1 VARGSV
7 RVAVTPSS
15 QSSKRPHIIRG
26 APRTVPEMQLDVLGI
41 RNFYLRVHVTIGASP
56 STADVPFSDDST
68 RNRPPVDLPVE
79 RNQDLSGGTRI
90 ALKSNPMRGVFAD
103 LRYAAGVL
111 RRSPSLTAV
120 AVLTLALG
128 IAATTTVFG
137 WIDGMVLHPFRGA
150 TDDGQLAVLESVRAS
165 GIETPSVSYAD
176 SRDFQDNLRS
186 ISGLALNQ
194 KAPASIG
201 DVENPYSAWFELV
214 SGNYFEVLGVKPILG
229 RTFAREEYGD
239 KAKAFTAVISYR
251 LWQNYF
257 RGDPSIL
264 GRTVHLNRQR
274 VTIVGVAPPE
284 FQGDFPGVALD
295 VWVPV
300 PLAGEGE
307 RGARHFGAIVRLKPG
322 VSVAQASA
330 EAATVAARLSR
341 AFPKTNEGVG
351 ARIVPIW
358 KAQEGL
364 SGILAAPLAILG
376 AACGLVLLI
385 ACANVANL
393 LLARSASR
401 QREFGIRVALGA
413 GPGRLRRQLFSESLL
428 LAALATLAA
437 LPLALWFQNLPVYL
451 VPPTGLPVYFNG
463 YPSARV
469 FLFAALVCLVSAQIS
484 GLPPAF
490 QSLRRN
496 VVDALKRGGRSET
509 QSGHSRR
516 ISGLLVIAEV
526 GLALAALVTLGLFLR
541 SLYGL
546 QNTAAGFDH
555 RNVTVCRL
563 FLATNNYTPSEE
575 QQFSRQLRERLLES
589 PGVTGAAYSDSIPL
603 GFGLGKWN
611 DVIVEGY
618 AARRGENLGVHHA
631 SVSPGYFDVLR
642 MPLLAGRDFKPED
655 NENAPRVMI
664 VNETFAERFF
674 DGRVPVGRRVQIY
687 GKPFTIVGMVK
698 DSKYLSL
705 SEAPQPYFYMSF
717 DQVHY
722 GSGENGVAFYART
735 DRAASG
741 LVPVLRHEMSAIDPN
756 SAGLTAMALSDY
768 ISAAWFGPRLASLF
782 LGVLGLIALLLAG
795 VGLYGVMAYSVSQ
808 RTREIGIRMALG
820 ADSIGV
826 LRMVMRRGLLLAL
839 SGIAAGLVIAL
850 ASAPLIA
857 PLLYHVSPADPVS
870 IAGAALFLI
879 VVAVIASLI
888 PALRATRLD
897 PILALHEE

>member
-1 VARGSV
+1 
-7 RVAVTPSS
+7 
-15 QSSKRPHIIRG
+15 
-26 APRTVPEMQLDVLGI
+26 
-41 RNFYLRVHVTIGASP
+41 
-56 STADVPFSDDST
+56 
-68 RNRPPVDLPVE
+68 
-79 RNQDLSGGTRI
+79 
-90 ALKSNPMRGVFAD
+90 
-103 LRYAAGVL
+103 
-111 RRSPSLTAV
+111 
-120 AVLTLALG
+120 LALG

-150 TDDGQLAVLESVRAS
+150 TDDGQLAVLETVRAG
-165 GIETPSVSYAD
+165 GIEAPSVSYTD
-176 SRDFQDNLRS
+176 SRDFQDSLRS

-201 DVENPYSAWFELV
+201 DGENAYSAWIEPV
-214 SGNYFEVLGVKPILG
+214 SGNYFDVLGVKPILG
-229 RTFAREEYGD
+229 RTFAREENGER
-239 KAKAFTAVISYR
+239 AKAFTAVISYR

-257 RGDPSIL
+257 HGDRSIL
-264 GRTVHLNRQR
+264 GRIVHINRYP
-274 VTIVGVAPPE
+274 VTIVGVAPAE

-295 VWVPV
+295 AWVPA
-300 PLAGEGE
+300 PLAGE
-307 RGARHFGAIVRLKPG
+307 RDRNARQFRAIVRLKPG
-322 VSVAQASA
+322 VSISQASA
-330 EAATVAARLSR
+330 EAATVAARLAR
-341 AFPKTNEGVG
+341 DFPNTNEGVG

-358 KAQEGL
+358 KAQEGA
-364 SGILAAPLAILG
+364 SRILASPMAILG

-393 LLARSASR
+393 LMARSASR
-401 QREFGIRVALGA
+401 QREFGIRLALGA

-428 LAALATLAA
+428 LAALATLAG
-437 LPLALWFQNLPVYL
+437 LPLALWFQNLPVHL
-451 VPPTGLPVYFNG
+451 APPTGIPVYINV

-469 FLFAALVCLVSAQIS
+469 FLFAALVCLISAQIS

-490 QSLRRN
+490 QSLRHGI
-496 VVDALKRGGRSET
+496 VDALKQGGRSDT

-546 QNTAAGFDH
+546 QNTPAGFDH
-555 RNVTVCRL
+555 RNVVVSRL

-575 QQFSRQLRERLLES
+575 QQFSRRLRERLLES

-611 DVIVEGY
+611 DITVEGY

-664 VNETFAERFF
+664 VNESFAQRFF
-674 DGRVPVGRRVQIY
+674 DGRDPVGRRVQVY
-687 GKPFTIVGMVK
+687 RKPFMIVGMVK
-698 DSKYLSL
+698 DSKYQSL
-705 SEAPQPYFYMSF
+705 SEAPEPYFFMSF

-735 DRAASG
+735 DRDASG
-741 LVPVLRHEMSAIDPN
+741 FVPVLRREMSAIDPN

-768 ISAAWFGPRLASLF
+768 ISAAWFGPRLASLL
-782 LGVLGLIALLLAG
+782 LGVLGVIAMLLAG
-795 VGLYGVMAYSVSQ
+795 VGLYGVMAYSVGQ

-820 ADSIGV
+820 ADPKGV
-826 LRMVMRRGLLLAL
+826 LRMVMSRGLWLAL
-839 SGIAAGLVIAL
+839 SGIAAGLAIAL
-850 ASAPLIA
+850 AAAPLIA
-857 PLLYHVSPADPVS
+857 PMLYRVTPADPVS

-879 VVAVIASLI
+879 VVTVTASLI
-888 PALRATRLD
+888 PALRATRVD

>member
-1 VARGSV
+1 
-7 RVAVTPSS
+7 
-15 QSSKRPHIIRG
+15 
-26 APRTVPEMQLDVLGI
+26 MLGI
-41 RNFYLRVHVTIGASP
+41 L
-56 STADVPFSDDST
+56 
-68 RNRPPVDLPVE
+68 E
-79 RNQDLSGGTRI
+79 
-90 ALKSNPMRGVFAD
+90 D

-111 RRSPSLTAV
+111 RRTPSLTAV

-128 IAATTTVFG
+128 IAVTTTVFG

-150 TDDGQLAVLESVRAS
+150 ADDGQLLVLESVRAS
-165 GIETPSVSYAD
+165 GIEAPSVSYAD
-176 SRDFQDNLRS
+176 SRDFQANLRS

-201 DVENPYSAWFELV
+201 DGENAYSAWIELV
-214 SGNYFEVLGVKPILG
+214 SGNYFDVLGVKPILG
-229 RTFAREEYGD
+229 RTFTREEYGD
-239 KAKAFTAVISYR
+239 IAKALTAVISYR

-257 RGDPSIL
+257 QGDRAIL
-264 GRTVHLNRQR
+264 GRIVHINRYP
-274 VTIVGVAPPE
+274 VKIVGVAPPE

-295 VWVPV
+295 AWIPV
-300 PLAGEGE
+300 SLVGE
-307 RGARHFGAIVRLKPG
+307 RERWARNFGAVVRLKPG
-322 VSVAQASA
+322 VSVSQASA
-330 EAATVAARLSR
+330 EAATVAARLAR

-358 KAQEGL
+358 KAQEGA
-364 SGILAAPLAILG
+364 SIILASPMAILG

-401 QREFGIRVALGA
+401 QREFGIRAALGA
-413 GPGRLRRQLFSESLL
+413 GPRRLIRQLVTESLL
-428 LAALATLAA
+428 LAALATLAG
-437 LPLALWFQNLPVYL
+437 LPLALWFQDLPVKL
-451 VPPTGLPVYFNG
+451 VPATGIPVYFNAH
-463 YPSARV
+463 PSVRV
-469 FLFAALVCLVSAQIS
+469 FLFAALICLASALIS

-490 QSLRRN
+490 QSVRRG
-496 VVDALKRGGRSET
+496 VVDALKQGGRGDT
-509 QSGHSRR
+509 QSAHSRR

-546 QNTAAGFDH
+546 QNTPAGFDH
-555 RNVTVCRL
+555 RNVTVSRL

-611 DVIVEGY
+611 DVTVEGY
-618 AARRGENLGVHHA
+618 AARRGENLSVHHA

-655 NENAPRVMI
+655 NENAPRVMV
-664 VNETFAERFF
+664 VNESFARRFF
-674 DGRVPVGRRVQIY
+674 DGRDPVGRRVQIY
-687 GKPFTIVGMVK
+687 GKSFTIVGMVK

-705 SEAPQPYFYMSF
+705 SETPQPYFYISF

-722 GSGENGVAFYART
+722 GSGERGVAFYART
-735 DRAASG
+735 DRDASG
-741 LVPVLRHEMSAIDPN
+741 LVPILRREMSAIDPN

-782 LGVLGLIALLLAG
+782 LGVLGLIAMLLAG

-820 ADSIGV
+820 ADPRGV

-839 SGIAAGLVIAL
+839 SGIAAGLAIAL
-850 ASAPLIA
+850 AAAPQIA
-857 PLLYHVSPADPVS
+857 PLLYHVSPLDPVS

-879 VVAVIASLI
+879 VVAALASLI
-888 PALRATRLD
+888 PALRATRVD
-897 PILALHEE
+897 PILALRQE